1 MSQNDLVISNQ
12 NFPAT
17 RADINN
23 ALQALGSSNSG
34 ATEPATTYASM
45 LWHDTTAE
53 VLKIRSE
60 ANDAWI
66 SIGYLDQSADAFR
79 IFDDTQLVNTSG
91 TQVGLLGDQVTA
103 TWQGGTGTLP
113 SLVSPAS
120 VKAAIDANVTNSVKA
135 WVSFNGTGAV
145 SIRDSFNVSSVTDT
159 GVGSYVVNFTTS
171 LSSVN
176 YAAVASVRALASS
189 GAMFANIHN
198 GSGTSFPLRSPQVS
212 SYAISVTNRTNYAV
226 DSDYVASAVFGN

>member
-1 MSQNDLVISNQ
+1 MSQNDLVIANQ

-79 IFDDTQLVNTSG
+79 IFDDTQLVNSSG
-91 TQVGLLGDQVTA
+91 TQVGLLGDQATA
-103 TWQGGTGTLP
+103 TWQGGTGTLQ
-113 SLVSPAS
+113 SLVSPAN
-120 VKAAIDANVTNSVKA
+120 VKAAILALYAEASGPNFTTQVA
-135 WVSFNGTGAV
+135 FN
-145 SIRDSFNVSSVTDT
+145 SSVTSVAHGL
-159 GVGSYVVNFTTS
+159 GVVPTRWEVKIICTSVNLGYAVGDIIS
-171 LSSVN
+171 LSSHNEGNGLRGNTSSVN
-176 YAAVASVRALASS
+176 ASNIQIAGGSLFIIPKSGGGSTGLTNASWDVIFE
-189 GAMFANIHN
+189 AWK
-198 GSGTSFPLRSPQVS
+198 
-212 SYAISVTNRTNYAV
+212 
-226 DSDYVASAVFGN
+226 